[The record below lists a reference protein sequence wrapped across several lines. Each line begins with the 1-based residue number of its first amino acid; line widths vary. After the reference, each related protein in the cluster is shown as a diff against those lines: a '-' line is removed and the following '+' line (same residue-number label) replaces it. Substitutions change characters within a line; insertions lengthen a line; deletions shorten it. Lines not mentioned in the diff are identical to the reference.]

1 MRKWVLIL
9 AAVFI
14 LGMWNWMQGAGTWI
28 VGPTSTDY
36 SSGTTPTGSVVYN
49 DINEFKAAFNGG
61 IGDTNI
67 MESAE
72 IDLDKLEEGVLYHA
86 EGNAAPK
93 KIAYGD
99 LNMHWANVQA
109 AYNCVDTLLP
119 DSSYLYGIVFADSSD
134 VGDPG
139 FSATPHIMLTLGA
152 LNSSTV
158 GVGDGD
164 PAYNYIGWRKALTE
178 SLHFSL
184 YYAAAETC
192 SVYVHWTGADT
203 IFNGVQLNW
212 EAKQK

>member
-67 MESAE
+67 MEGAE

-109 AYNCVDTLLP
+109 AYNCVDTL
-119 DSSYLYGIVFADSSD
+119 
-134 VGDPG
+134 
-139 FSATPHIMLTLGA
+139 
-152 LNSSTV
+152 
-158 GVGDGD
+158 
-164 PAYNYIGWRKALTE
+164 
-178 SLHFSL
+178 
-184 YYAAAETC
+184 
-192 SVYVHWTGADT
+192 
-203 IFNGVQLNW
+203 
-212 EAKQK
+212 